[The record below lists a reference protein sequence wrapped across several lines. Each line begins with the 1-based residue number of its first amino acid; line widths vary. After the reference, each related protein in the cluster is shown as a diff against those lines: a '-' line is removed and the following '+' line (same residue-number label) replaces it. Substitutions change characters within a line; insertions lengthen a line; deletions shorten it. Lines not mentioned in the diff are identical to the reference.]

1 MFSGSNPIDVGTV
14 IAERDTALEQLR
26 QEQETALL
34 LEESVADLEL
44 ALEDRGW
51 RDLNTSVRQELSEAG
66 RRTLS
71 DICRT
76 SALSNPLIKRGLQV
90 RIAYIWGQGVAIR
103 AKAVGDQGEQDVNA
117 VVQRFIDDNTKTVFG
132 SQANEELERALGT
145 DGNVTIAA
153 FSNPL
158 TGRVQCRSTPFEEI
172 VDILTNP
179 DDRDEVWFYVREY
192 TDTVYEE
199 GYAGGTRARKQSRKV
214 YHPDLSYR
222 PTVRPRSI
230 NGAEVRWDAPMLHIP
245 VNRLDGWKYG
255 VPDVYAS
262 VAWARM
268 YREFL
273 RDWALVVRALS
284 KYAMRLTGGNKTRTA
299 KAAAAV
305 RTAATTQPTT
315 SADKAAQIGQPTTSA
330 DKAAQIGQVFAGSD
344 NVTLEAIPK
353 SGATIDAD
361 SGKHLAG
368 MAAAGV
374 GLPVT
379 VLLADPG
386 VTGARAVAETLDL
399 PTLLEMGMR
408 RLLWQA
414 KLSELINYAID
425 QAVLAPRGPL
435 KGALARDD
443 WGRLQVTLAGDT
455 ERSLEFD
462 WPQLVD
468 VPVKD
473 IIAAI
478 VDAHGTQVVPDLVV
492 LRLILTALGVE
503 NIDEILADATD
514 EQGRFIPP
522 NQNAADVATQAFNRG
537 QDPAAAIR

>member
-1 MFSGSNPIDVGTV
+1 MAMFGTSNELVSLTEELHT
-14 IAERDTALEQLR
+14 AQERLR
-26 QEQETALL
+26 QEQETTLL
-34 LEESVADLEL
+34 LTESVADLEL
-44 ALEDRGW
+44 ALEDKGW
-51 RDLNTSVRQELSEAG
+51 RQLSSSIRDEFSPTG
-66 RRTLS
+66 RRTVA

-76 SALSNPLIKRGLQV
+76 SAIANPLIKRGIQV
-90 RIAYIWGQGVAIR
+90 RIGYIWGQGVQIR
-103 AKAVGDQGEQDVNA
+103 AKAAGDQGEQDVNQL
-117 VVQRFIDDNTKTVFG
+117 VQDFLDDNAKTLTG
-132 SQANEELERALGT
+132 DQAHEELERALGT
-145 DGNVTIAA
+145 DGNVVLACFTD
-153 FSNPL
+153 PL
-158 TGRVQCRSTPFEEI
+158 TGRVQVRSTPFDEI
-172 VDILTNP
+172 NDILTNP
-179 DDRDEVWFYVREY
+179 EDRDEPWYYVREY
-192 TDTVYEE
+192 TTEVLEA
-199 GYAGGTRARKQSRKV
+199 GAMGGTRTRRETRRE
-214 YHPDLSYR
+214 YHPDIAYR
-222 PTVRPRSI
+222 PTQRPRTI
-230 NGAEVRWDAPMLHIP
+230 NGIPVRWDAPMLHIP
-245 VNRLDGWKYG
+245 VNRLDGWKFG

-273 RDWALVVRALS
+273 RDWALVVHALS
-284 KYAMRLTGGNKTRTA
+284 KYAMRITGGNKTRTA
-299 KAAAAV
+299 RAAGAV
-305 RTAATTQPTT
+305 RTQAATSPTSPAEATQ
-315 SADKAAQIGQPTTSA
+315 GV
-330 DKAAQIGQVFAGSD
+330 GQVFAGSD

-414 KLSELINYAID
+414 KLTELLNYVID

-435 KGALARDD
+435 KGSLARDV
-443 WGRLQVTLAGDT
+443 WNRLQVTLAGKT
-455 ERSLEFD
+455 ERTLEFD

-473 IIAAI
+473 LVAAI
-478 VDAHGTQVVPDLVV
+478 VDAEGTKIMPPLVV
-492 LRLILTALGVE
+492 LRLLLTALGIKD
-503 NIDEILADATD
+503 IDEIIDSQTD
-514 EQGRFIPP
+514 EHGDFIPP
-522 NQNAADVATQAFNRG
+522 TTNAADVATRAFNNG